1 VLGGV
6 DVTAPDG
13 TAWRVGRRWTS
24 RSVRWPPRRRRE
36 RERDFGDGDGWL
48 DFDFPDLCDVGDDF
62 LGGIALALAYLF
74 LASVIVVV
82 LWPVLAIG
90 FEVTLLVLFL
100 GSGVFGRVFLR
111 RPWTVQAVRDGAT
124 GPARTWK
131 VVGWRRSGRHV
142 MDVAGA
148 IASGRAL
155 PPGA

>member
-1 VLGGV
+1 MLGGV

-62 LGGIALALAYLF
+62 LGGIALA
-74 LASVIVVV
+74 
-82 LWPVLAIG
+82 
-90 FEVTLLVLFL
+90 
-100 GSGVFGRVFLR
+100 
-111 RPWTVQAVRDGAT
+111 VRDGAT